1 MCFDYELPEKLK
13 QKNKKL
19 EEENMETQ
27 PELEKVQE
35 QPIVTTA

>member
-13 QKNKKL
+13 QNKKL